1 MTESQ
6 LLYNDIAGLI
16 AGIGVRLVDLTV
28 SRQKNSAQVRAVVY
42 SPSGTGI
49 NECARAHR
57 LMQPRLA
64 ELLGTEDFQLEVAS
78 PGLDR
83 IIHDQREYQI
93 FTGRG
98 VSLVLEDGSQEQGII
113 ASSDSE
119 ALVLDKHGERRVLPM
134 STIRKAKLNYSQE
147 GR

>member
-6 LLYNDIAGLI
+6 LLYNDIAELV
-16 AGIGVRLVDLTV
+16 AGIGLRLVDLTV
-28 SRQKNSAQVRAVVY
+28 SRQKNSTQVRAVVY

-64 ELLGTEDFQLEVAS
+64 ERLGTEDFQLEVAS

-83 IIHDQREYQI
+83 ILHDQREYEI
-93 FTGRG
+93 FAGRG
-98 VSLVLEDGSQEQGII
+98 VALVLEDGSQEQGII
-113 ASSDSE
+113 ASSDGD
-119 ALVLDKHGERRVLPM
+119 ALVLDKHGERRVLPL
-134 STIRKAKLNYSQE
+134 STIRKAKLDFSQE